1 MTRQIATNQPPMG
14 HIAFGAVD
22 PAPIRTEAGADPDA
36 HLGEAVR
43 ARSGSLNGRFRVA
56 ERRDLREAVRFGA
69 LIGSINLAVDL
80 LLNSTAHPVLV
91 PVNSVAIVALLLLF
105 TPRARRRPHA
115 AGFAVVVTLVWASVL
130 PELLVPADASLVSG
144 YLSLIIVASALFLPW
159 SRNWHAAWLAVA
171 TVSSLGAG
179 IMTMETTD
187 RAVDFSVLILVSVA
201 TSFAGNVLVRRR
213 RVRNHLQQVALQQ
226 QRSELRRLS
235 AELLEVASR
244 DSLTGLGN
252 RRRLS
257 EDIADFDAR
266 LAREVLPGIAAIMLD
281 LDHFKPYNDRAGH
294 PAGDEVLRVVSA
306 AVRGAVRE
314 VDRVYRYGGEELLIL
329 LEEPTRE
336 GALLAAQRILDA
348 VRRLALPHVAQAGH
362 VVTMSAG
369 AAAQTGPGVTVWHV
383 IEAADQALYE
393 AKRAG
398 RDQACLARP
407 LPVAVGARRPVRQ
420 VPLTADDPRIPDP
433 GIRQVAPAG

>member
-1 MTRQIATNQPPMG
+1 MTREIATHRTPIG
-14 HIAFGAVD
+14 RLAFRPVD
-22 PAPIRTEAGADPDA
+22 SPARAESAPDTGLA
-36 HLGEAVR
+36 LTIGRPGRVLDR
-43 ARSGSLNGRFRVA
+43 RFRVA

-69 LIGSINLAVDL
+69 LIGAVNLAVDL
-80 LLNSTAHPVLV
+80 LLNSAAHPVLV

-105 TPRARRRPHA
+105 TPRARRRPHM

-130 PELLVPADASLVSG
+130 PELLVPADATFISG

-159 SRNWHAAWLAVA
+159 SRNWHAAWLTVA

-179 IMTMETTD
+179 ILAMDTLD
-187 RAVDFSVLILVSVA
+187 RTIEFSVLILVSVA
-201 TSFAGNVLVRRR
+201 TSCAGNVLVRRR
-213 RVRNHLQQVALQQ
+213 RERSHFQQLALHQ
-226 QRSELRRLS
+226 QRAELRRLS

-252 RRRLS
+252 RRRLT
-257 EDIADFDAR
+257 EDILDFDAR

-281 LDHFKPYNDRAGH
+281 LDHFKAYNDRAGH

-314 VDRVYRYGGEELLIL
+314 VDRVYRYGGEELLVL

-348 VRRLALPHVAQAGH
+348 VRRLALPHVAQPGH

-383 IEAADQALYE
+383 IEAADQALYD
-393 AKRAG
+393 AKRGG
-398 RDQACLARP
+398 RDRASIARP
-407 LPVAVGARRPVRQ
+407 LPPVIGVRRPVRQ
-420 VPLTADDPRIPDP
+420 VPLADDDPRIPDP
-433 GIRQVAPAG
+433 GIRQAGPAA